1 MSTFYATFSD
11 LDSARGTIRALLAS
25 GLTSDDV
32 SVVARVPH
40 GISGTF
46 GEITETGRLADA
58 TTLVGRSDD
67 PADFGQSQGLGL
79 QPESAI
85 GGGIATITSD
95 DDVSEVSE
103 MDDSQSAAEDLNSPF
118 VATRAAVSD
127 PDHDSDDSLEEVT
140 IPGFGIVLGSGAL
153 ATAALIFANH
163 VETEG
168 LSALEM
174 FLRSE
179 GVPAGT
185 AAELVLVVHGGG
197 AIIAVAIAP
206 ADTNPMQVEEV
217 AMRHGATS
225 ANLFDGLRY

>member
-11 LDSARGTIRALLAS
+11 LESAKGVVRSLLAS
-25 GLTSDDV
+25 GMTSDDV
-32 SVVARVPH
+32 SVVARVAH
-40 GISGTF
+40 GINGTF
-46 GEITETGRLADA
+46 GEISETGRLADA

-67 PADFGQSQGLGL
+67 PADFGQVRGPGL

-103 MDDSQSAAEDLNSPF
+103 MDDSQSAAEDMNSPLM
-118 VATRAAVSD
+118 AARTPAPE
-127 PDHDSDDSLEEVT
+127 PDHDADDSLEAVT
-140 IPGFGIVLGSGAL
+140 IPGFGVVLGSGAL
-153 ATAALIFANH
+153 ATAALVFANH

-168 LSALEM
+168 LGELEM

-179 GVPAGT
+179 GVPAVT

-197 AIIAVAIAP
+197 AIISVAIAP
-206 ADTNPMQVEEV
+206 ADTNPMMVEEV
-217 AMRHGATS
+217 AMRNGATS
-225 ANLFDGLRY
+225 ANLFDGLRF

>member
-1 MSTFYATFSD
+1 M
-11 LDSARGTIRALLAS
+11 
-25 GLTSDDV
+25 TSDDV

-40 GISGTF
+40 GISDTF
-46 GEITETGRLADA
+46 GEISETGHLADA

-67 PADFGQSQGLGL
+67 PTDSGQSREPGL

-95 DDVSEVSE
+95 DDVSELSE

-118 VATRAAVSD
+118 TASPRPTSD
-127 PDHDSDDSLEEVT
+127 PDHDADDSLEAVT
-140 IPGFGIVLGSGAL
+140 IPGFGIVLGGGAL
-153 ATAALIFANH
+153 ATAALVFANH

-168 LSALEM
+168 LGELEM

-179 GVPAGT
+179 GVPPET

-197 AIIAVAIAP
+197 AIISVAVAP
-206 ADTNPMQVEEV
+206 AATNPLEVEEL
-217 AMRHGATS
+217 AMSHGATS
-225 ANLFDGLRY
+225 ANLFDGPRF